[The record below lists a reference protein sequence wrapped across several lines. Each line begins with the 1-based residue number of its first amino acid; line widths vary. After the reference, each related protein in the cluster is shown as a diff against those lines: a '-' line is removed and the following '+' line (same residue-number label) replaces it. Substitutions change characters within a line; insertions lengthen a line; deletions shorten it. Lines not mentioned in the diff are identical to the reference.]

1 MTLAKS
7 LAAAV
12 FTAACLAGGVA
23 LAGDRAPTEA
33 EAAAIKDSLAKAGF
47 SAWGKVEYD
56 DGKWEVDDAIGA
68 DGKRYDVDLSASDY
82 TILKKELED

>member
-7 LAAAV
+7 LAASAII
-12 FTAACLAGGVA
+12 ALCLAGGVA
-23 LAGDRAPTEA
+23 LAADRAPTEA
-33 EAAAIKDSLAKAGF
+33 EAAAIKDALVKAGF
-47 SAWGKVEYD
+47 STWGKVEYD

-68 DGKRYDVDLSASDY
+68 DGKRYDVDLSAGDY